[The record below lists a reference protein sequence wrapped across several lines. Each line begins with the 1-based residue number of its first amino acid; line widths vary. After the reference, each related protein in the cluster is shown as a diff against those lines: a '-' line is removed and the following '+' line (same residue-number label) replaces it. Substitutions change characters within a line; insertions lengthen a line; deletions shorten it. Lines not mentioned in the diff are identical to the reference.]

1 MFQRISNERASTI
14 ATKIPTASISAA
26 AERLAFVFARGW
38 SGPNG
43 FIHCLTDMGE
53 RPVATTLG
61 RRGDVGD
68 YCKSNCAASD
78 SKSSRHPSRQIEF
91 SELCGKCRAAKDH
104 RPEPNDSTSD
114 QNPQPAAK
122 DTNAIAN
129 ELVIRPADWEIELYC
144 PEHGYFRVL
153 AGNLIQPK

>member
-1 MFQRISNERASTI
+1 MFQRISNERASTN
-14 ATKIPTASISAA
+14 ATKIPTASISAT

-53 RPVATTLG
+53 RPAATTLG

-78 SKSSRHPSRQIEF
+78 SKSSRHLSRQIEF
-91 SELCGKCRAAKDH
+91 TELCGKCRAAKDH
-104 RPEPNDSTSD
+104 RPEPNDSPSD
-114 QNPQPAAK
+114 QNPRPAAK
-122 DTNAIAN
+122 DHQPRRQAN
-129 ELVIRPADWEIELYC
+129 LLLARHDSSLYKRKG
-144 PEHGYFRVL
+144 HRRSITGDLFSSQL
-153 AGNLIQPK
+153 